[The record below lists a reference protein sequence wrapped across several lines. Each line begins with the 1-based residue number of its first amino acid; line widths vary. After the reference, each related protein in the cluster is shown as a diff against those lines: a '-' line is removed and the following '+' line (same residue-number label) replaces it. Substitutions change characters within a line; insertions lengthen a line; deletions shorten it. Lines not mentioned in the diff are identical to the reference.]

1 MRGRFR
7 SEIITT
13 VSLHMYRKCTVCLTL
28 LYKES
33 QAGSVR
39 RSLCTEE
46 DWVYNSPF
54 LFILI
59 LFFLFCFGFFSFFA
73 GFFSSGSRF
82 YVF

>member
-1 MRGRFR
+1 MH
-7 SEIITT
+7 
-13 VSLHMYRKCTVCLTL
+13 SLLGLYCTKNRKRVL
-28 LYKES
+28 S
-33 QAGSVR
+33 D
-39 RSLCTEE
+39 SLCMEE

-59 LFFLFCFGFFSFFA
+59 FFPFFA